1 MVFFSNTLVYSYL
14 SEADHHTLVFW
25 DIKNEKINYKYI
37 KNMIVICAKSPFCL
51 VAAQINDINYLLI
64 LSNSIGCPINNK
76 IIINVESVFI
86 ALNNTHIVVSNGHYV
101 YLWQFRGIENERKK
115 GRNDD
120 KNIVIQGQEISI
132 NLLTKMTRLFL

>member
-37 KNMIVICAKSPFCL
+37 KNMIDICAKSPFCL

-76 IIINVESVFI
+76 IINVESVFI

-101 YLWQFRGIENERKK
+101 YLSQFRGIENERKK

>member
-37 KNMIVICAKSPFCL
+37 KNMIDICAKSPFCL
-51 VAAQINDINYLLI
+51 VAAQINYINYLLI

-76 IIINVESVFI
+76 IIINVEPVFI
-86 ALNNTHIVVSNGHYV
+86 ALNNTHIVVSNGT
-101 YLWQFRGIENERKK
+101 LC
-115 GRNDD
+115 
-120 KNIVIQGQEISI
+120 
-132 NLLTKMTRLFL
+132 LFVAI

>member
-1 MVFFSNTLVYSYL
+1 
-14 SEADHHTLVFW
+14 
-25 DIKNEKINYKYI
+25 
-37 KNMIVICAKSPFCL
+37 MIVICAKSPFCL

>member
-37 KNMIVICAKSPFCL
+37 KNMIDICAKSPFCL

-76 IIINVESVFI
+76 IINVESVFI

>member
-1 MVFFSNTLVYSYL
+1 
-14 SEADHHTLVFW
+14 
-25 DIKNEKINYKYI
+25 
-37 KNMIVICAKSPFCL
+37 MIVICAKSPFCL

-76 IIINVESVFI
+76 IINVESVFI

-132 NLLTKMTRLFL
+132 NLLTKKITRLFL